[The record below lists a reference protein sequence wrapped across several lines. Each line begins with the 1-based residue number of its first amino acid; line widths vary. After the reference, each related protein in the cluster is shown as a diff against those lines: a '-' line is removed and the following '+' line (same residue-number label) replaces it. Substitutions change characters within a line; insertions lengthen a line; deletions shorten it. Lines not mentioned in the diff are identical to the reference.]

1 MQSQR
6 IFHELEP
13 VYDEN
18 SRVLILGSIP
28 SPKSREMKFY
38 YGHPQN
44 RFWRTLAAVFDTDV
58 PQTAEE
64 RREFVLTHHI
74 ALWDVLASC
83 EIKGADDA
91 SIRRPQ
97 ANDLTRI
104 TNYAPIGA
112 IFCTGTKAYTF
123 YNRFCKDTVGK
134 DAILLPSTSPA
145 NCRISFATIC
155 DAYRTVREKCEEE
168 TT

>member
-28 SPKSREMKFY
+28 SPKSREMGFY

-44 RFWRTLAAVFDTDV
+44 RFWRVLAAVFGEDI
-58 PQTAEE
+58 PQTADE
-64 RREFVLTHHI
+64 RRDFALHHRI

-91 SIRRPQ
+91 SIREPQ

-104 TNYAPIGA
+104 TKNAPIRA

-123 YNRFCKDTVGK
+123 YNRFCRDAVGM

-145 NCRISFATIC
+145 NCRISFETIC
-155 DAYRTVREKCEEE
+155 EAYRVIREKCEEE
-168 TT
+168 TI